1 MKKIWW
7 KENVIYQIYPRSF
20 KDSNGDGIG
29 DLRGIIEKLDYIKDL
44 GVDIIWLGPSFK
56 SPNDDNG
63 YDISDYYDIMDE
75 FGTMADFD
83 ELLEGLHSRG
93 MKLLMDLV
101 VNHSSDEHNWFEES
115 RKSKDN
121 PYRDY
126 YWWKPPAA
134 DGGPPNNWISF
145 FGGSAW
151 EFDELTGEYYLHL
164 FTKKQP
170 DLNWENPKVREEVYK
185 LMRFWL
191 DKGIDGFRM
200 DVIPLISKRLDFADA
215 DISNF
220 TNLVATTYS
229 NGPRVHEFIQEMHE
243 EVLQHYDIM
252 TVGEGPGIT
261 KDLGNLYVGESRKE
275 LSMIFHLDHMF
286 MDHGDKGR
294 FDPIPF
300 SLLDVKRIFNEWDEA
315 TGDEGWVSIFLDNHD
330 FARIVSRFGNDKEYR
345 VTSAKM
351 LSMLL
356 LTLRGTP
363 CIYQGSEI
371 GMTNVKFDSI
381 DDYRDVE
388 TLNFYKLAKEN
399 GGDMDAFMNAV
410 YTLGRDN
417 VRTPMQWNDSEN
429 AGFTTGQPWINLNQ
443 NYPEVNVENAIAD
456 PNSIFYFYKKLLAF
470 RKEHS
475 TFVYGNYKD
484 LDPSHEK
491 IYAYRRSDK
500 NETFIVVLNFSS
512 ETVDFKLPEYY
523 GELELCISNYGII
536 DGGDLE
542 NIKVMPWEGR
552 IYRKK

>member
-20 KDSNGDGIG
+20 KDSNADGIG

-200 DVIPLISKRLDFADA
+200 DVIPLISKRLGFADA

-229 NGPRVHEFIQEMHE
+229 NGPRVHEFIKEMHQ

-261 KDLGNLYVGESRKE
+261 KDLGNLYVGENRKE

-330 FARIVSRFGNDKEYR
+330 FARIVSRFGNDQQYR

-381 DDYRDVE
+381 EDYRDVE
-388 TLNFYKLAKEN
+388 TLNFHKLAKEN
-399 GGDMDAFMNAV
+399 GDDMNAFMEAV

-417 VRTPMQWNDSEN
+417 VRTPMHWDDSEN
-429 AGFTTGQPWINLNQ
+429 AGFTKGKPWINLNP
-443 NYPEVNVENAIAD
+443 NYPEINVKKAMAD
-456 PNSIFYFYKKLLAF
+456 PNSIFYFYKKMLAF

-475 TFVYGNYKD
+475 TFVYGKYKD

-491 IYAYRRSDK
+491 IYAYRRSDENK
-500 NETFIVVLNFSS
+500 TFVVILNFSS
-512 ETVDFKLPEYY
+512 ETVDFELPEYY
-523 GELELCISNYGII
+523 GELELCISNYDIM
-536 DGGDLE
+536 DDGDLE
-542 NIKVMPWEGR
+542 KIKVLPWEGR

>member
-29 DLRGIIEKLDYIKDL
+29 DLRGIIQKLDYIKSL
-44 GVDIIWLGPSFK
+44 GVDIIWLGPCFK

-63 YDISDYYDIMDE
+63 YDIADYYDIMDE

-101 VNHSSDEHNWFEES
+101 VNHSSDEHQWFEES

-126 YWWKPPAA
+126 YYWKPPAA

-145 FGGSAW
+145 FGGSAG
-151 EFDELTGEYYLHL
+151 EFDETTGEYYLHL

-170 DLNWENPKVREEVYK
+170 DLNWENPKVREEVYQ

-200 DVIPLISKRLDFADA
+200 DVIPLISKRLDFADG
-215 DISNF
+215 DISDF
-220 TNLVATTYS
+220 TKLIAETYS
-229 NGPRVHEFIQEMHE
+229 NGPRVHEFIQEMHR

-261 KDLGNLYVGESRKE
+261 KELGNLYVGENRNE

-286 MDHGDKGR
+286 MDYGEKGK
-294 FDPIPF
+294 FYPIEITLPA
-300 SLLDVKRIFNEWDEA
+300 VKKIFNDWDEA

-330 FARIVSRFGNDKEYR
+330 FARIVSRFGNDKKYR
-345 VTSAKM
+345 KTSAKM
-351 LSMLL
+351 LGILL

-363 CIYQGSEI
+363 CIYQGTEL
-371 GMTNVKFDSI
+371 GMTNVAFDSI
-381 DDYRDVE
+381 DDYRDIE
-388 TLNFYKLAKEN
+388 TLNLYREAQKN
-399 GGDMDAFMNAV
+399 GEDLEAFMQAIHAK
-410 YTLGRDN
+410 GRDN
-417 VRTPMQWNDSEN
+417 VRTPMHWDDSKN
-429 AGFTTGQPWINLNQ
+429 AGFSEGEPWIKLNP
-443 NYPEVNVENAIAD
+443 NYPEINVEKVLAD
-456 PNSIFYFYKKLLAF
+456 PNSIFYFYQNLLEF
-470 RKEHS
+470 RKQHS
-475 TFVYGNYKD
+475 TFVYGKYKD
-484 LDPSHEK
+484 LAPDHDK
-491 IYAYRRSDK
+491 IYAYRRSDEI
-500 NETFIVVLNFSS
+500 ETFLVVLNFSDENTS
-512 ETVDFKLPEYY
+512 FKLPEFY
-523 GELELCISNYGII
+523 GNLEFCISNYGGM
-536 DGGDLE
+536 DAGELE
-542 NIKVMPWEGR
+542 ELQLMPWEGR
-552 IYRKK
+552 IYRKR